1 MHSETPKHSAKPQG
15 QPHLRAG
22 LTKRQTEVL
31 ERLEQ
36 GYPVKKI
43 AKDIGVTRN
52 AVYQHIDRL
61 RRMGAV
67 PETFTASGQ
76 PPRRT
81 DVATTAGSASF
92 SPGTLAPRESELRT
106 MRKLTGPAGDEAAYA
121 SAVEA
126 AIASGDVA
134 ALAYELGR
142 ADAEGRDDLPRKL
155 VEAALRRLG
164 VLDADRNLGSNPDG

>member
-1 MHSETPKHSAKPQG
+1 MHSQATEHPSEPKSQG
-15 QPHLRAG
+15 QPHLRPG

-43 AKDIGVTRN
+43 AKDIGVSRN

-61 RRMGAV
+61 RSTGAL

-76 PPRRT
+76 PSRRG
-81 DVATTAGSASF
+81 DSPTAVGSASF
-92 SPGTLAPRESELRT
+92 GPGTLAPRESSLRE
-106 MRKLTGPAGDEAAYA
+106 MRRLAASGGDEAAYA
-121 SAVEA
+121 AAVEA
-126 AIASGDVA
+126 AIASADVA

-142 ADAEGRDDLPRKL
+142 AEAENRDDLPRKL

-164 VLDADRNLGSNPDG
+164 VLDPVGDSV

>member
-1 MHSETPKHSAKPQG
+1 MQSTEAKPQG

-36 GYPVKKI
+36 GLPVKAI
-43 AKDIGVTRN
+43 AHDMGVTRN

-61 RRMGAV
+61 RQMGAL

-76 PPRRT
+76 PPRRADAIPEGST
-81 DVATTAGSASF
+81 SSGPGATL
-92 SPGTLAPRESELRT
+92 PPRESALAHMRELAS
-106 MRKLTGPAGDEAAYA
+106 GSGDDDAYA
-121 SAVEA
+121 AAVEA
-126 AIASGDVA
+126 AISSADVA

-142 ADAEGRDDLPRKL
+142 ADAAGREDLPRRL
-155 VEAALRRLG
+155 VEAALRRLS
-164 VLDADRNLGSNPDG
+164 VLDERAARVDADIDSV